1 MPTPLSLKEQE
12 ILYKQLVEEQNRLNT
27 FATQATPQLATRV
40 GEIYRNNPQLPA
52 GVVLSSA
59 QAGVPDEQLKDIAG
73 ATALKLNQQ
82 PAALKPKKRWDLH
95 S

>member
-52 GVVLSSA
+52 GAVLSSA
-59 QAGVPDEQLKDIAG
+59 QAGLPDEQLKDIAG

-82 PAALKPKKRWDLH
+82 PKLVSKKHLRQT
-95 S
+95 